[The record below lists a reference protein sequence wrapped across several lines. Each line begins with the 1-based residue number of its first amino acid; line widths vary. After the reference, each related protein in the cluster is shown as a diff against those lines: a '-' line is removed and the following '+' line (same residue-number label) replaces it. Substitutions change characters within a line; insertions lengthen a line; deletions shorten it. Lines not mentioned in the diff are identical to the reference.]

1 MILQLFDD
9 MSQCT
14 EAEAQRLLP
23 MVSAQRREQAL
34 RFKHLFGQYTCL
46 KSYEMLK
53 QCVEEAIS
61 DASENSELK
70 QRLLQW
76 NGSFVYNEHGKPY
89 MQDTETG
96 KAIEMVD
103 FSISHCKQGIAVV
116 LDSHPIG
123 VDIESFRQY
132 SESLLQKTMNEKEIG
147 EIHSAAN
154 PDIAFIRLWT
164 QKEALL
170 KMLGTGI
177 VDELP
182 DVLNMLPQ
190 HPSWQMQ
197 TVVNEVKG
205 YAYSATS
212 NLQPAT

>member
-14 EAEAQRLLP
+14 EAEVQRLLP
-23 MVSAQRREQAL
+23 LVSVQRREQAL

-61 DASENSELK
+61 DTSEESEMK
-70 QRLLQW
+70 RRLLHW
-76 NGSFVYNEHGKPY
+76 NGLFVYNEHGKPF
-89 MQDTETG
+89 MQDARTG
-96 KAIEMVD
+96 KIIEAVD
-103 FSISHCKQGIAVV
+103 FSISHCKEGVAVA
-116 LDSHPIG
+116 LNSHPIG

-132 SESLLQKTMNEKEIG
+132 TESLLRKTMNEKEIE
-147 EIHSAAN
+147 EIQSAAK

-182 DVLNMLPQ
+182 DVLNQLPQ

-197 TVVNEVKG
+197 TVVNEAKG
-205 YAYSATS
+205 YAYSVVVYS
-212 NLQPAT
+212 